1 MSILLIFFNVLN
13 AHELEEV
20 IFMTIQWFP
29 GHMAKARRQVS
40 ESLKLV
46 DIVFEL
52 VDARLPLSSRNPM
65 IDEVIHQ
72 KPRLLILNKQDMADE
87 QETRRWIQYFDERG
101 FKAVAIN
108 SLEGKGLQAVT
119 KAAQEI
125 LAEKWARMKSRG
137 MKPRAIRAMIVGI
150 PNVGKSTLINRL
162 AKKNLAKTG
171 NMPGVTKAQQ
181 WIKVGKEIE
190 LLDTPGI
197 LWPKFEDQEVGY
209 KLALTGAIKDTIT
222 NMEDLAVY
230 GLNFLAKHYPSRME
244 ERYGITT
251 VAEDLVVTFDQI
263 GKLRRTFGQGG
274 EIDYDQVSVLVVR
287 DIRDQHL
294 GKVTFDFVS
303 EQIEKEKLEKLIEL
317 ENEERRKK
325 NEEMRRQKKLE
336 QQ

>member
-1 MSILLIFFNVLN
+1 
-13 AHELEEV
+13 
-20 IFMTIQWFP
+20 MTIQWFP
-29 GHMAKARRQVS
+29 GHMAKARRQVT

-65 IDEVIHQ
+65 IDEVINQ
-72 KPRLLILNKQDMADE
+72 KPRLLILNKFDMADDV
-87 QETRRWIQYFDERG
+87 ETRRWINYFEERG
-101 FKAVAIN
+101 HKAVAIN
-108 SLEGKGLQAVT
+108 SFEGKNLQAVT

-125 LAEKWARMKSRG
+125 LKEKWERMKSKG

-171 NMPGVTKAQQ
+171 NTPGVTKAQQ
-181 WIKVGKEIE
+181 WIKVGKDIE

-197 LWPKFEDQEVGY
+197 LWPKFEDQEIGY

-230 GLNFLAKHYPSRME
+230 GLRFLALHYPDRMK
-244 ERYGITT
+244 ERYGIDFID
-251 VAEDLVVTFDQI
+251 EDLVVTFDQI
-263 GKLRRTFGQGG
+263 GKLRRVYGQGG
-274 EIDYDQVSVLVVR
+274 EIDYDQVSLLIVR

-294 GKVTFDFVS
+294 GKLTFDFVE
-303 EQIEKEKLEKLIEL
+303 EQVEKERIAELIEQ
-317 ENEERRKK
+317 ENEERRKLNQLRK
-325 NEEMRRQKKLE
+325 QQQRE
-336 QQ
+336 QNKEQE

>member
-1 MSILLIFFNVLN
+1 
-13 AHELEEV
+13 
-20 IFMTIQWFP
+20 MTIQWFP

-46 DIVFEL
+46 DIIFEL
-52 VDARLPLSSRNPM
+52 VDARLPISSRNPM

-87 QETRRWIQYFDERG
+87 HQTRRWIQYFNERG
-101 FKAVAIN
+101 HKAVAIN

-125 LAEKWARMKSRG
+125 LEEKWARMRARG

-209 KLALTGAIKDTIT
+209 KLALTGAIKDSIM

-230 GLNFLAKHYPSRME
+230 GLQFLSLRYQNRMQ
-244 ERYGITT
+244 ERYGIE
-251 VAEDLVVTFDQI
+251 AIDADLVVTFDPI
-263 GKLRRTFGQGG
+263 GKLRRVFGQGG
-274 EIDYDQVSVLVVR
+274 EIDYDQVALLIVR
-287 DIRDQHL
+287 DIRNQNL
-294 GKVTFDFVS
+294 GKLTFDFVE
-303 EQIEKEKLEKLIEL
+303 EQIEKEQLQET
-317 ENEERRKK
+317 
-325 NEEMRRQKKLE
+325 E
-336 QQ
+336 Q

>member
-1 MSILLIFFNVLN
+1 
-13 AHELEEV
+13 
-20 IFMTIQWFP
+20 MTIQWFP

-46 DIVFEL
+46 DIIFEL
-52 VDARLPLSSRNPM
+52 VDARLPISSRNPM

-87 QETRRWIQYFDERG
+87 HQTRRWIQYFSERG
-101 FKAVAIN
+101 HKAVAIN

-125 LAEKWARMKSRG
+125 LEEKWARMRARG

-171 NMPGVTKAQQ
+171 NTPGVTKAQQ
-181 WIKVGKEIE
+181 WIKVGREIE

-209 KLALTGAIKDTIT
+209 KLALTGAIKDSIM

-230 GLNFLAKHYPSRME
+230 GLRFLSKRYPTRMQ
-244 ERYGITT
+244 ERYGIE
-251 VAEDLVVTFDQI
+251 AIEEDLVVTFDHI
-263 GKLRRTFGQGG
+263 GKLRRVFAQGG
-274 EIDYDQVSVLVVR
+274 EIDYDQVALLIVR
-287 DIRDQHL
+287 DIRSQNL
-294 GKVTFDFVS
+294 GKLTFDFVD
-303 EQIEKEKLEKLIEL
+303 EQIEKEQLQET
-317 ENEERRKK
+317 
-325 NEEMRRQKKLE
+325 E
-336 QQ
+336 Q

>member
-1 MSILLIFFNVLN
+1 
-13 AHELEEV
+13 
-20 IFMTIQWFP
+20 MTIQWFP

-46 DIVFEL
+46 DIIFEL

-72 KPRLLILNKQDMADE
+72 KPRLLVLNKQDMADE
-87 QETRRWIQYFDERG
+87 QETRRWIQYFDEHG

-125 LAEKWARMKSRG
+125 LAEKWERMKSRG

-171 NMPGVTKAQQ
+171 NTPGVTKAQQ
-181 WIKVGKEIE
+181 WIKVGKEVE

-209 KLALTGAIKDTIT
+209 KLALTGAIKDTII

-230 GLNFLAKHYPSRME
+230 GLRFLATHYPARME
-244 ERYGITT
+244 ERYKLSS
-251 VAEDLVVTFDQI
+251 VAEDLVDTFDHI
-263 GKLRRTFGQGG
+263 GKLRRVFGQGG
-274 EIDYDQVSVLVVR
+274 EIDYDQVSVLIVR
-287 DIRDQHL
+287 DIREQNL
-294 GKVTFDFVS
+294 GKLTFDFVA
-303 EQIEKEKLEKLIEL
+303 EQIEKEKLAEAIAK
-317 ENEERRKK
+317 ENEERRIR
-325 NEEMRRQKKLE
+325 NQELRRQKQLE
-336 QQ
+336 KE

>member
-1 MSILLIFFNVLN
+1 
-13 AHELEEV
+13 
-20 IFMTIQWFP
+20 MTIQWFP

-87 QETRRWIQYFDERG
+87 TETRRWIQYFADKG

-108 SLEGKGLQAVT
+108 SLEGKGLQAVI

-125 LAEKWARMKSRG
+125 LADKWERMKAKG

-171 NMPGVTKAQQ
+171 NTPGVTKAQQ
-181 WIKVGKEIE
+181 WIKVAKDIE

-209 KLALTGAIKDTIT
+209 KLALTGAIKDTLT

-230 GLNFLAKHYPSRME
+230 GLNFLALHYPERME
-244 ERYGITT
+244 ERYQMTAIS
-251 VAEDLVVTFDQI
+251 EELVETFDHI
-263 GKLRRTFGQGG
+263 GKLRRVFAQGG
-274 EIDYDQVSVLVVR
+274 EIDYDQVALLIVR
-287 DIRDQHL
+287 DLRDQNL
-294 GKVTFDFVS
+294 GKLTFDFVD
-303 EQIEKEKLEKLIEL
+303 EQIEKEQLAEAIEK

-325 NEEMRRQKKLE
+325 TAEIRRQSRLQNKE
-336 QQ
+336 